1 MSDIAADQLRAFV
14 ERIERLETEIK
25 DLNADKSE
33 IYKEAKA
40 NGWDVKALRALIAE
54 RRADPASVAEL
65 DAILDLYR
73 SALADGSHVRAREAA
88 E

>member
-25 DLNADKSE
+25 DLN
-33 IYKEAKA
+33 
-40 NGWDVKALRALIAE
+40 ALRALIAE